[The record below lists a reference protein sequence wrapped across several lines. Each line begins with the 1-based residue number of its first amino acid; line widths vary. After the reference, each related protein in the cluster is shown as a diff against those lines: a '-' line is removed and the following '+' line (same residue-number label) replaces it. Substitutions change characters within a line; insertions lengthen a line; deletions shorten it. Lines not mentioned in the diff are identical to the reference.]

1 VSIRSK
7 LSLLFLS
14 VGLVPALLVSLFAYI
29 SISNELTAKTE
40 EQIESIAAKQEQRL
54 NALIQS
60 KQEETVRLAG
70 AQFDLNKALAS
81 YLQSH
86 QQRDFDTILKML
98 RDRKAELQQ
107 VQSIYLTDLEG
118 NIIATTATSEAG
130 KRLDAQDIY
139 LNPTQ
144 PSTVRLRED
153 KNDRIDK
160 LYVTARVHVDKKQVA
175 TLLVVFKLND
185 IIATIEDYTGLGKTG
200 ETVVAQKNA
209 DGNIVSLFSM
219 RFDTQAALK
228 TKVNELHLLDSKQ
241 AVYSDGID
249 YRGHDV
255 IVATGL
261 VDSANWG
268 LATKIDKKEALAPI
282 VGLRNVIVIIC
293 AGASVIIV
301 LIALYFARSFTKPIL
316 ILTSKT
322 RGMIEG
328 DLKQRITVNSSDE
341 IGTLATT
348 FNQMAGQLAQSYEA
362 LEQKVAQRTH
372 ALDQKVG
379 ELEEAKAKDDAII
392 DSIGDGMIVTNSNG
406 VILFINAVAVD
417 LLGHTPA
424 TLNGGNIAS
433 LELWDESEQPMVA
446 ADRPAEMALVTGHKV
461 TQIVKSLQGGAK
473 RVLGITATPVM
484 QRGRAIG
491 TIQIIRDITKEK
503 EVDRMKTEFISIAS
517 HQLRTPLSAIK
528 WFSEMLMTG
537 DAGKLETA
545 QTDFVKNISDS
556 TERMIELV
564 NSLLNISRMESGRII
579 VDPKPTNLSE
589 LVNGIITDLKGKT
602 EQKRQTLI
610 VSVHKDLPLIN
621 LDPRLIG
628 QVYLNLLTNAIK
640 YTPEGGEISVII
652 SRKDDM
658 VISQVTDSGYGIPK
672 EEQAKMF
679 QKFFRATNIAK
690 IETDGTGL
698 GMYLVKSIIESSG
711 GKIWFESE
719 EGKGTTFWFSTP
731 LAGMKAK
738 AGEVSLG

>member
-1 VSIRSK
+1 MSIRSK

-14 VGLVPALLVSLFAYI
+14 VGLVPALLVSLVAYI

-54 NALIQS
+54 NALVQS

-70 AQFDLNKALAS
+70 AQFDLNKALGS

-86 QQRDFDTILKML
+86 QQKDLDTILEML
-98 RDRKAELQQ
+98 RDRKAEVPQ

-118 NIIATTATSEAG
+118 AIIATTATSETG
-130 KRLDAQDIY
+130 KSLDLQDIY

-175 TLLVVFKLND
+175 TLLIVYKLND
-185 IIATIEDYTGLGKTG
+185 VIATIEDYTGLGKTG

-209 DGNIVSLFSM
+209 DGSVVSLFSL
-219 RFDTQAALK
+219 RFDPQAALK
-228 TKVNELHLLDSKQ
+228 TKVSQLHLLTSKQ
-241 AVYSDGID
+241 AVYNDGID
-249 YRGHDV
+249 YRGQEV

-261 VDSANWG
+261 IEGADWG

-282 VGLRNVIVIIC
+282 AGLRNVILIIC
-293 AGASVIIV
+293 AAASITIV
-301 LIALYFARSFTKPIL
+301 LIALYFARYFTKPIL
-316 ILTSKT
+316 ILTGKT
-322 RGMIEG
+322 RRMIEG

-341 IGTLATT
+341 IGTLAAT

-362 LEQKVAQRTH
+362 LEQKVAQRTQ

-392 DSIGDGMIVTNSNG
+392 DSIGDGMIVANSEG

-417 LLGHTPA
+417 LLGHTPVA
-424 TLNGGNIAS
+424 ITGGNITG
-433 LELWDESEQPMVA
+433 LDLHDEAEQPMAA
-446 ADRPAEMALVTGHKV
+446 ADRPAEMALTTGHKV
-461 TQIVKSLQGGAK
+461 VQIVKSLQGGGK
-473 RVLGITATPVM
+473 RILGVTATPVM

-528 WFSEMLMTG
+528 WFSEMLLTG
-537 DAGKLETA
+537 DAGKMDET
-545 QTDFVKNISDS
+545 QTDFVSNISTS

-564 NSLLNISRMESGRII
+564 NSLLNISRIESGRII

-602 EQKRQTLI
+602 EEKKQTLI

-672 EEQAKMF
+672 EEQSKMF

-711 GKIWFESE
+711 GNIWFESE